1 MTYTLP
7 GEVRIMARPLLT
19 LACVLSA
26 SLSGLAGQ
34 NAPPGAAA
42 PRVNTVFLSVSAE
55 TGAPV
60 LDLAPADFA
69 IKEDGKDREVL
80 KAEISSA
87 PLQVMVLVD
96 DNGSGLFRSGLLQFV
111 QRLHGRAEIA
121 ISTVTGQT
129 QKLVDYTTELDRLA
143 AGITTLSARP
153 ATQDGGQLLEGI
165 FEAAKAQ
172 EKRASQ
178 RPVIIAL
185 TVGGEEHSTV
195 PAHQVLDQL
204 ARTGS
209 KLYVIHVGNTQVR
222 ATVRIDKPAA
232 LLQENLQ
239 LSEVLGEGPKQT
251 GGWRDEII
259 ASTGIVPGL
268 QKLAEE
274 LKSQYAVEYSRAP
287 KGKPLE
293 KLQISVKRRGLTLR
307 APTKVRGR

>member
-1 MTYTLP
+1 
-7 GEVRIMARPLLT
+7 MARPLLT
-19 LACVLSA
+19 LSLVLSA

-34 NAPPGAAA
+34 NTLPGAGA

-55 TGAPV
+55 SGAPV

-80 KAEISSA
+80 KAEITSA

-96 DNGSGLFRSGLLQFV
+96 DNGTGFFRSGLIQFV
-111 QRLHGRAEIA
+111 QRLQGRAEIA
-121 ISTVTGQT
+121 INTVVGQT
-129 QKLVDYTTELDRLA
+129 QKLVDYTTEIDRLA

-153 ATQDGGQLLEGI
+153 ATHDGGQLLEGI
-165 FEAAKAQ
+165 FEAAKQQ
-172 EKRASQ
+172 EKREAQ

-209 KLYVIHVGNTQVR
+209 KLYVIQVANTTLR
-222 ATVRIDKPAA
+222 ATVRVDKPAA
-232 LLQENLQ
+232 LLNENLQ

-251 GGWRDEII
+251 GGWREEIV
-259 ASTGIVPGL
+259 ASTGIVAGL
-268 QKLAEE
+268 QRLAEE
-274 LKSQYAVEYSRAP
+274 LKTQYAVEYSRPP
-287 KGKPLE
+287 KGKPFE
-293 KLQISVKRRGLTLR
+293 KISVSVKRRGLNLR